1 MKLLF
6 CLDCCDIVKLI
17 HTERTCSCGKSKG
30 MYIDNINATY
40 SGNAKLLG
48 FNNTS
53 FAIAVRE
60 QNKRDESRLKSSL
73 ADFLYANS
81 GGIEFIAFII
91 PEDAKSINKT
101 DR

>member
-53 FAIAVRE
+53 FVNAIRE
-60 QNKRDESRLKSSL
+60 QNRRDSNEK
-73 ADFLYANS
+73 FKQLYTNL
-81 GGIEFIAFII
+81 GGVEFKAFFI

>member
-6 CLDCCDIVKLI
+6 CLDCYDIVKLI

-30 MYIDNINATY
+30 MYIDNLNANY

-53 FAIAVRE
+53 FVNAVRE
-60 QNKRDESRLKSSL
+60 QNYRDSNEK
-73 ADFLYANS
+73 FKHLYANL
-81 GGIEFIAFII
+81 GGAEFKAFVI
-91 PEDAKSINKT
+91 PEGAKSVNKI
-101 DR
+101 DK